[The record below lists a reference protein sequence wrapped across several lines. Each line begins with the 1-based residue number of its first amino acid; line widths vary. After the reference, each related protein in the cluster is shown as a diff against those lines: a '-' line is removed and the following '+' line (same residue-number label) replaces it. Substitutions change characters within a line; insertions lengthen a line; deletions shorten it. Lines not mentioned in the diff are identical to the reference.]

1 MPNLIMNNLMFFLP
15 MALAGLLLCGEVPV
29 ASRMVRTS
37 LRAVGAIFGALLA
50 LLVLEALPVL
60 I

>member
-1 MPNLIMNNLMFFLP
+1 MNNLMFFIP

-29 ASRMVRTS
+29 ASRIVRTS
-37 LRAVGAIFGALLA
+37 LRAVGAVFGALLA

>member
-1 MPNLIMNNLMFFLP
+1 MPNLIMNNLMFFIP

-29 ASRMVRTS
+29 AKDGPYQFESSGRGLR
-37 LRAVGAIFGALLA
+37 RAVA